1 MSYSNDIQDLISAIN
16 PQLQTAQTLF
26 DSYIA
31 SASTVQPALEHQN
44 QLEGQVRDAIHR
56 LKELNQLD
64 ETYTQTYL
72 NFKASPPA
80 KGIFYRYGLY
90 TVQDWTIALFYLSY
104 LVFSV
109 IILLYTFVNSYKKIF
124 AVSIVFTVLCIFGLI
139 STSMLMAYG

>member
-1 MSYSNDIQDLISAIN
+1 MSYRNNIQELIAVIN
-16 PQLQTAQTLF
+16 PQLQSAQTQF

-31 SASTVQPALEHQN
+31 YAGILQPALDN
-44 QLEGQVRDAIHR
+44 QHELEGQLRDAIHR

-72 NFKASPPA
+72 NFKASPP
-80 KGIFYRYGLY
+80 KGGIFQRYGLH

-109 IILLYTFVNSYKKIF
+109 IFLLYIFVNSYQKIF
-124 AVSIVFTVLCIFGLI
+124 ATSIVFTGLCLFGVI
-139 STSMLMAYG
+139 STSMIVSYG